1 MLLRV
6 RGHHFSES
14 IKDSD
19 TEEIGIRLTIF
30 SLLLLAGFYNYYYA
44 DFLLLRH
51 PLHSHSFVV
60 FTMFLTLF
68 GVKLNGTDSEDV
80 VRSAFSLFDTNNT
93 GFISEDCLR
102 EAMTTMGDRF
112 TNEEVFI
119 EICLFFL
126 SAFILRFV

>member
-1 MLLRV
+1 MVNDMLNEAS
-6 RGHHFSES
+6 GP
-14 IKDSD
+14 I
-19 TEEIGIRLTIF
+19 
-30 SLLLLAGFYNYYYA
+30 N
-44 DFLLLRH
+44 
-51 PLHSHSFVV
+51 

-126 SAFILRFV
+126 SAFILRFVQFEELISGMEIKNGMVDYKEFCGILKNGSKSEAF

>member
-1 MLLRV
+1 MIDDLQDIFASLGKNQTDEMVNDMLNEAS
-6 RGHHFSES
+6 GP
-14 IKDSD
+14 I
-19 TEEIGIRLTIF
+19 
-30 SLLLLAGFYNYYYA
+30 N
-44 DFLLLRH
+44 
-51 PLHSHSFVV
+51 

-102 EAMTTMGDRF
+102 EAMTTIGDRF